1 MDVYTFTRGI
11 ETGKFGFGQLAENQ
25 KWPLSSAGDHSIP
38 GHTKEGIT
46 PPVPKSWI
54 NDKIIIIIIIIIII
68 VMIVMIMI
76 IIMMIIITIKV
87 IKKKTLKEII
97 ITVF

>member
-11 ETGKFGFGQLAENQ
+11 ETGKFGFGQLTENQ

-38 GHTKEGIT
+38 RHTREGIT

-54 NDKIIIIIIIIIII
+54 NDKIIILIIMIIMIIIIIIII
-68 VMIVMIMI
+68 VI
-76 IIMMIIITIKV
+76 IK
-87 IKKKTLKEII
+87 
-97 ITVF
+97 